1 MSWRTGIGYDSHRL
15 AEGRRLVLGG
25 VEVAGS
31 GAWWAT
37 DADVLTHAVMDA
49 LLERPRSR
57 TWAPISRTA
66 TSAGATPTASRY
78 LAEVRSRLAAQGL
91 EPVHLDAV
99 LICEAPGSPR
109 TGRR

>member
-1 MSWRTGIGYDSHRL
+1 
-15 AEGRRLVLGG
+15 
-25 VEVAGS
+25 
-31 GAWWAT
+31 
-37 DADVLTHAVMDA
+37 MDA
-49 LLERPRSR
+49 LLGAAALEDVGAHFPDSDERWRDADSI
-57 TWAPISRTA
+57 AL
-66 TSAGATPTASRY
+66 